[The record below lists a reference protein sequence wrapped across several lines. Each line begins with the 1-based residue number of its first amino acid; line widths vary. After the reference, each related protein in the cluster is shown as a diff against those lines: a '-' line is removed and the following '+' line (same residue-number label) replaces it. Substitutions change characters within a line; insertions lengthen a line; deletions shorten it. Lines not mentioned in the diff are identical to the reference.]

1 MGAVLIS
8 IVLQVPLIIA
18 SAVLLIAALL
28 KMRKE
33 KGSILFLLGALLLA
47 GTAVGTF
54 LATLVLFSMV
64 SGVLLPPSLL
74 VDREFGSIIFLALGA
89 VDGALRAVA
98 ILLLSVGTFLRR
110 PAPRPAKT

>member
-33 KGSILFLLGALLLA
+33 KGSIPFLLGA
-47 GTAVGTF
+47 
-54 LATLVLFSMV
+54 V
-64 SGVLLPPSLL
+64 SILL
-74 VDREFGSIIFLALGA
+74 VTLASPIVYSGIVPWVIWNIGGVGRHHFGLIYLGVRVVVSI
-89 VDGALRAVA
+89 VWAVA
-98 ILLLSVGTFLRR
+98 ILLLSLGTFLRR
-110 PAPRPAKT
+110 PTARRAKV